1 MAETT
6 SPTSDVAD
14 LSGDSS
20 GLHRI
25 VTDLT
30 TAARPRYQF
39 RPGPANSRLAAAVLR
54 EGRLRP
60 TSDLLADLFTVRPDD
75 GRTRF
80 LPKERLLSDDEKA
93 LAVAAFERAVR
104 AGDMTSGPQIEQFEA
119 ALAGHLGLPEVIATS
134 SGTHALVIALLAVGV
149 GAGDEVIIPAN
160 SFAATEN
167 AVLAINAVPVLA
179 DVRSD
184 FTLDPAD
191 VATRITDRTAAIL
204 PVHLYGKLADMPALA
219 DLARGHGLAL
229 VEDACQAI
237 GVTGVGAHSDAVALS
252 LNPFKNVGLCGKA
265 GAVVTRGAELAA
277 RCRVLAYHGFAV
289 GRKNVK
295 TADFGFNARI
305 DNTLAV
311 IGLDLLPLAHVNGL
325 RRTWLAQRYREALAP
340 LAEQGMLGLP
350 EFTSDHGWHLFAIQV
365 LDGPSRD
372 GLRDWLAEHAR
383 VETDVFYPVLT
394 HRQHTPLR
402 NTAFADVRLPV
413 TEQLHERVLH
423 LPLHQHL
430 TLAEQ
435 DRTMEGLYAAF
446 RAHR

>member
-1 MAETT
+1 MTEL
-6 SPTSDVAD
+6 D
-14 LSGDSS
+14 GDSS
-20 GLHRI
+20 GLHHI

-30 TAARPRYQF
+30 RAARPRYRF
-39 RPGPANSRLAAAVLR
+39 RPGPANDRLAATVLR
-54 EGRLRP
+54 ESRLRP
-60 TSDLLADLFTVRPDD
+60 AADLLTDLFTVRPDD

-80 LPKERLLSDDEKA
+80 LPKERLFSDDEKA

-119 ALAGHLGLPEVIATS
+119 ALAGQLGLPEVIATS
-134 SGTHALVIALLAVGV
+134 SGTNALVIALLAVGV

-179 DVRSD
+179 DVRTD

-191 VATRITDRTAAIL
+191 VATRITGRTVAIL

-219 DLARGHGLAL
+219 DLARSHGLAL

-237 GVTGVGAHSDAVALS
+237 GVTGVAAHSDAAALS
-252 LNPFKNVGLCGKA
+252 FNPFKNVGLCGKA
-265 GAVVTRGAELAA
+265 GAVVTRGAEVAA
-277 RCRVLAYHGFAV
+277 RCRVFAYHGFAV

-305 DNTLAV
+305 DNTLAA
-311 IGLDLLPLAHVNGL
+311 IGLDLLPLAAVNGL
-325 RRTWLAQRYREALAP
+325 RRTWLAQRYCEALAP

-350 EFTSDHGWHLFAIQV
+350 EFAGDHGWHLFPIQV
-365 LDGPSRD
+365 LDGASRD
-372 GLRDWLAEHAR
+372 GLRDWLAEHAG
-383 VETDVFYPVLT
+383 VETDVYYPMLT

-402 NTAFADVRLPV
+402 DAAFTDVRLPV
-413 TEQLHERVLH
+413 TERLHERVLH

-430 TLAEQ
+430 TIAEQ
-435 DRTMEGLYAAF
+435 DRTVEGLHAAF
-446 RAHR
+446 RPHR